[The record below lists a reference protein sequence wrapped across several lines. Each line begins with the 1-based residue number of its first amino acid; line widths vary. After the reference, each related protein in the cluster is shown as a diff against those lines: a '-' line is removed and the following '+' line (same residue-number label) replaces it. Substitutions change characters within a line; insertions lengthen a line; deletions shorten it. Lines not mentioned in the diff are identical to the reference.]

1 MKLMTPILQPDTELI
16 EADAKL
22 IRDSRITDREGY
34 SVTWYVKRKI
44 FHIPYSPA

>member
-22 IRDSRITDREGY
+22 IRDSRITDERIQGRIFRNLVCEDHILR
-34 SVTWYVKRKI
+34 RKI
-44 FHIPYSPA
+44 